1 MALTNSGRT
10 PGPAG
15 TFRDLEADIMFSHPE
30 AHPRLPGPSGTGARG
45 PLFLGEGS
53 GSAQP
58 SGYSSKADAVANL
71 TKPSSSAVQQ
81 LSAAITTV
89 LKLNKNKTKD
99 EALRLKKEKVVH
111 DIVKAYGVGLTHVT
125 GLEFSNRNDS
135 SNHAET
141 LGTFIIVFDSVL
153 VHPGFVASV
162 ILHESSHAQ
171 RNAELDNA
179 GVRLSFATE
188 DIWSALKEF
197 EGAQLEIDSAA
208 KTGITEKEKKEAT
221 SLRNSHLSEIEALMG
236 KKTRTEIE
244 NGGLDAV
251 RARFIQQLKSRP

>member
-1 MALTNSGRT
+1 L
-10 PGPAG
+10 
-15 TFRDLEADIMFSHPE
+15 
-30 AHPRLPGPSGTGARG
+30 
-45 PLFLGEGS
+45 
-53 GSAQP
+53 
-58 SGYSSKADAVANL
+58 
-71 TKPSSSAVQQ
+71 SAV
-81 LSAAITTV
+81 ITTV
-89 LKLNKNKTKD
+89 LKLNKGYETSSKPKD
-99 EALRLKKEKVVH
+99 EALRLAKEKVVK

-141 LGTFIIVFDSVL
+141 LSTFIIVFDSVL

-188 DIWSALKEF
+188 DLWSALKEF

-251 RARFIQQLKSRP
+251 RARFIQQLKLRP